1 MYFSAIL
8 FIQKYENLSLH
19 VCELN
24 GIFLL
29 FFSQIAFFPLL
40 HVCFVL
46 LEEEQSPI
54 DKVAGKSKSMGLISS
69 SFHSGLSGVV
79 FVSILG

>member
-1 MYFSAIL
+1 
-8 FIQKYENLSLH
+8 

-24 GIFLL
+24 GIFQL
-29 FFSQIAFFPLL
+29 FSPLIAFFPLL

-46 LEEEQSPI
+46 LGKEQPPV
-54 DKVAGKSKSMGLISS
+54 DKVVGKAKSMVFFSS

-79 FVSILG
+79 FLSILG